1 MPELPEIETIRKGLL
16 GKVLKRPVLKV
27 QINNGSVI
35 KSNGRG
41 FVNLLEGSSFLDIS
55 RRGKMLIF
63 EIDKVIGKKDGKSF
77 LLVRLGM
84 TGRLV
89 YFDKEDELW
98 GGYSFKDKNSFSNKH
113 CHVAVCFKGGG
124 VLLFC
129 DTRRFGYMEIVDES
143 GLEKRLKNFGPEP
156 LDKNFT
162 SAGLRD
168 IIKSKKTNVKA
179 FLLNQKNIAG
189 IGNIYADEILFDA
202 KVLPMRRADSL
213 SLQEIE
219 AIYNSIKKILKKA
232 VENRGTTFSD
242 YVDVSGEKGEFKR
255 LLKVYGRSGEECLCC
270 KLETIQKIKLAGRG
284 TNFCDRCQR

>member
-16 GKVLKRPVLKV
+16 GKVLKKPILEV

-35 KSNGRG
+35 KNGERV
-41 FVNLLEGSSFLDIS
+41 FTKSLEGNSFSDIL

-63 EIDKVIGKKDGKSF
+63 ETEKAIGKKGGKKF
-77 LLVRLGM
+77 LLARLGM

-113 CHVAVCFKGGG
+113 CHIAICFEGGG

-129 DTRRFGYMEIVDES
+129 DTRRFGHMEIVDEM
-143 GLEKRLKNFGPEP
+143 GLENKLKNFGPEP
-156 LDKNFT
+156 LDKDFT
-162 SAGLRD
+162 LKVLRD
-168 IIKSKKTNVKA
+168 IFDSKKNDIKA

-202 KVLPMRRADSL
+202 SVLPMRRTDSL
-213 SLQEIE
+213 LPQEIM
-219 AIYNSIKKILKKA
+219 AIHKSIKKILKKA
-232 VENRGTTFSD
+232 VEHRGTTFSD
-242 YVDVSGEKGEFKR
+242 YVDSSGEKGDFKK
-255 LLKVYGRSGEECLCC
+255 LLKVYGRSGEKCLCC
-270 KLETIQKIKLAGRG
+270 KLEKIQKIKLAGRG
-284 TNFCDRCQR
+284 TNFCGRCQK